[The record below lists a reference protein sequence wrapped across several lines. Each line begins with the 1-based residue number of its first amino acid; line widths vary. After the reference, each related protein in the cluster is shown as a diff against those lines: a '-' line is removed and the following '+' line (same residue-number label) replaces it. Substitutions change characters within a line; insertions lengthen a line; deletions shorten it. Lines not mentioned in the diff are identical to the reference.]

1 TISLA
6 EPRANSK
13 AGSTSR
19 DSSASSGHRAYL
31 ETRKL
36 ATHPR
41 VRPNVFCGF
50 RLERDASNYSLCTI
64 SRGLTFNAFQ
74 PLGPFASCETPSKA
88 HARTRRSKILLI
100 HRAEPAAAVGGGDG
114 DGGDG
119 DGDDG
124 GSGSAWITQ
133 RRLLESPKESLIRGE
148 YTAYAAAISR
158 GAFNFVTHSTALSRK
173 YIRHLKPA
181 LSAPRALIRLTA
193 SCSEMLLL
201 V

>member
-1 TISLA
+1 MWDHLQSPLVARFHCWPATISLA

-13 AGSTSR
+13 AGSTGR

-74 PLGPFASCETPSKA
+74 PLGPFASCETPSK
-88 HARTRRSKILLI
+88 
-100 HRAEPAAAVGGGDG
+100 VG
-114 DGGDG
+114 
-119 DGDDG
+119 
-124 GSGSAWITQ
+124 
-133 RRLLESPKESLIRGE
+133 
-148 YTAYAAAISR
+148 
-158 GAFNFVTHSTALSRK
+158 
-173 YIRHLKPA
+173 
-181 LSAPRALIRLTA
+181 
-193 SCSEMLLL
+193 
-201 V
+201 

>member
-1 TISLA
+1 FHCWPATISLA

-13 AGSTSR
+13 AGSTGR

-41 VRPNVFCGF
+41 VRPN
-50 RLERDASNYSLCTI
+50 
-64 SRGLTFNAFQ
+64 
-74 PLGPFASCETPSKA
+74 A

-100 HRAEPAAAVGGGDG
+100 HCAEPAAAAVGGG
-114 DGGDG
+114 
-119 DGDDG
+119 
-124 GSGSAWITQ
+124 SSAWITQ

-181 LSAPRALIRLTA
+181 LSARGALIRLTA